1 MWSPI
6 LSRSLRSGIGDDAD
20 LFLVGA
26 QRDHRALVVELF
38 LEDDDV
44 TLDLVAG
51 GLDDVQSL
59 VEDQLLTGLERLGL
73 DRGWGSPVHFPR
85 RCPIR
90 HPSPA
95 H

>member
-1 MWSPI
+1 VQILDSLWAASPAVA
-6 LSRSLRSGIGDDAD
+6 RLRIHQDVVADLEPQLCGAIGDDAD

-51 GLDDVQSL
+51 GLDDVNPSL
-59 VEDQLLTGLERLGL
+59 RT
-73 DRGWGSPVHFPR
+73 S
-85 RCPIR
+85 
-90 HPSPA
+90 S
-95 H
+95 